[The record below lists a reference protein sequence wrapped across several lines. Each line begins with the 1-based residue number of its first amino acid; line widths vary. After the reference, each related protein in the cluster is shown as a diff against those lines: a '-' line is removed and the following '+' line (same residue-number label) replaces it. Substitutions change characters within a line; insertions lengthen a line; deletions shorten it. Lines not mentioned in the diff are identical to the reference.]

1 VVWCYFLFYFILF
14 FVFSLPHDAVNRWS
28 VAAQAFELSRVTPFH
43 VCVCPCL
50 RFRWSRGCCRMAYLS
65 TWHAVEYRG
74 YLPQAAL
81 SRICWTASYLMCT
94 FCWLCSTSWRK
105 ALSLRMNN
113 ILVPAIIFF
122 PQEVVLRFSSC
133 PFYQLTILMFGGP
146 LHCVRPSSSVV
157 LSII

>member
-1 VVWCYFLFYFILF
+1 MVWCGAIYLFILFYFMFCLL
-14 FVFSLPHDAVNRWS
+14 SPHDAVNRWS

-43 VCVCPCL
+43 VCVCPSL

-105 ALSLRMNN
+105 APTLRMNN
-113 ILVPAIIFF
+113 IHVP
-122 PQEVVLRFSSC
+122 PHHLLPSRSC
-133 PFYQLTILMFGGP
+133 PPILFRP
-146 LHCVRPSSSVV
+146 FLSVDHFDVRWSPA
-157 LSII
+157 LCET